1 MDEFKDEKDIMCTVF
16 TYPCEVYSELVTL
29 NIKFFNSENSEL
41 ASYFFN
47 SFLLKPYNLY
57 QSIQILKM
65 NRLAY

>member
-41 ASYFFN
+41 ASHFLIFF
-47 SFLLKPYNLY
+47 LPKPYNLF

-65 NRLAY
+65 N